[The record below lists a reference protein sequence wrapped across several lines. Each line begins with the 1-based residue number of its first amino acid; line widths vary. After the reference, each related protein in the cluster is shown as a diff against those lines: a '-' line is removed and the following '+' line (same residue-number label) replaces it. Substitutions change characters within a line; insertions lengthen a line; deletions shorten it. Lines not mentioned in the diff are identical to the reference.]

1 MIRCVKLWNNYIS
14 FNQEGDSASVAVLL
28 QRLSY
33 LCQLITNESIS
44 TLNNNGEAFK
54 SAGG

>member
-33 LCQLITNESIS
+33 LCQLLTNESIS
-44 TLNNNGEAFK
+44 TLNNN
-54 SAGG
+54 

>member
-1 MIRCVKLWNNYIS
+1 MIRRVKLWNNYIS
-14 FNQEGDSASVAVLL
+14 LNQDGDSASVAVLL

-44 TLNNNGEAFK
+44 TLNNN
-54 SAGG
+54 